1 MRYMEAEH
9 VGYELGDGAQKKP
22 RVFRNSLGEKKSHT
36 LKPRSK
42 YEANKQTKMLMV
54 LKNE

>member
-42 YEANKQTKMLMV
+42 YEANKQTKMLMI
-54 LKNE
+54 LKND